1 MTQVDTD
8 SQGMQRFRMGTVV
21 RDFEPIE
28 SDVPGEKSFVFLE
41 DVKYAF
47 NTDAARFE
55 VGTMVVPFMRD
66 PGYRKYIPE
75 RIACRPGVIIDIVQK
90 PKATT
95 TAVPQQATAPSL
107 APSSDPPSY
116 TSSSP
121 FSILPSTAALPST
134 LIKIPSLVDS
144 PVLDHATPIA
154 QQQQQTPI
162 IVEPLLQESKRD
174 IYTHTSDDVPEQA
187 LSQLSIQETTTVT
200 TPPVDINSQ
209 NATEALFEGYVQSR
223 LVHLVGKTDMMLRLQ
238 QEALDRLVL
247 VQTKAEA
254 ILTQNFELLEY
265 TIPRLFVILPET
277 TSSRWDPTNILGT
290 KFRLHFICEC
300 GEHTRTATSR
310 IPHHLHLAKHDGYEI
325 QEPNAFFTK
334 YAGFLTTMLEILKFG
349 LNITG
354 FTVPALSTLNLS
366 QSGDA
371 SISSRDGNGK
381 NLVEGVDQSISF
393 LEQFRANHSDSLT
406 QVGGDDAVSTLSGG
420 AKVLEGLEGVD
431 LRQLATYL
439 KVGDSANLLGNLYRM
454 TTKEGRVKWVCR
466 DHYREGY
473 QEANY
478 QKLHG
483 IVNAAGGVFDEQLGK
498 ITVTIKSSIA
508 AAQLYDA
515 IGTSRGIHELEFT
528 MAWDQDNEDLV
539 KLKDM
544 IKKSSIVAL
553 TLDLQHKTGTGLDFS
568 LSGSK
573 RYDPIVAI
581 MQLSSVTAVHILNGP
596 KDFFKRANL
605 TKSKDY
611 SSLRSIHVGDYF
623 KGWDTMTQFLRRAPN
638 IDRVTLKA
646 YGNRLS
652 SECFWLTYS
661 RTEQHRRPLTVQFG
675 DSPER
680 IWFQL
685 TLPPG
690 QGQQVFFRDQAH
702 FISLHGADIEVLSLD
717 KHMTNDLAI
726 VLAEATRTKSRL
738 IKLDLARFEFDQQG
752 SQAIGRVMAQSP
764 LVHLSLAI
772 HHEYDFEPMV
782 TLPWGTLK
790 NLYIDNRVSAN
801 LLGCIESAITGIE
814 AHYAADRKPVLDRLL
829 YRGVGV
835 SVDSFLRLGHL
846 LAQFPMLSRIELYC
860 GLTLKLWCFWVPL
873 LLKRPKLK
881 MLSIGSTWTVE
892 EVQMILDTV
901 PARPFLKC
909 LVMRNAPLTA
919 KQVEM
924 MRARGVLLC
933 ATGSITLEEM
943 PQVVRSQ

>member
-1 MTQVDTD
+1 MTQHDTGP
-8 SQGMQRFRMGTVV
+8 QGMQRFRMGTVV
-21 RDFEPIE
+21 RDFELIE

-41 DVKYAF
+41 DVMYAF

-55 VGTMVVPFMRD
+55 AGTMAVPFMRD
-66 PGYRKYIPE
+66 PGHCKYVPE
-75 RIACRPGVIIDIVQK
+75 RIAYRPGVIIDIVQK
-90 PKATT
+90 PKTTT
-95 TAVPQQATAPSL
+95 TAVPQQAAAPLPAPLL
-107 APSSDPPSY
+107 APPPY
-116 TSSSP
+116 ASSSP
-121 FSILPSTAALPST
+121 SLIVPLTVALSSTPIT
-134 LIKIPSLVDS
+134 PSLDDS
-144 PVLDHATPIA
+144 PVPDHPTPIS
-154 QQQQQTPI
+154 QQLQQAPTV
-162 IVEPLLQESKRD
+162 VEPLLQESKGD
-174 IYTHTSDDVPEQA
+174 TYIYTSEAMPKQA
-187 LSQLSIQETTTVT
+187 LSQLFIQETNTVT
-200 TPPVDINSQ
+200 TAPIDTNSQ

-223 LVHLVGKTDMMLRLQ
+223 LANLVGKTDTMLRLQ
-238 QEALDRLVL
+238 QEALDRLVI

-265 TIPRLFVILPET
+265 TIPRLFVVLPET
-277 TSSRWDPTNILGT
+277 TSSRLDPCNLLGT

-354 FTVPALSTLNLS
+354 FVVPALSTLNLS
-366 QSGDA
+366 QSADA

-381 NLVEGVDQSISF
+381 NLVEGVDRSISF
-393 LEQFRANHSDSLT
+393 LEQFRANHPDSLA
-406 QVGGDDAVSTLSGG
+406 QVGGSDAVSTLGGG
-420 AKVLEGLEGVD
+420 AKVIEGLEGVD

-439 KVGDSANLLGNLYRM
+439 KVGDSANLLGNLYRI
-454 TTKEGRVKWVCR
+454 TTKEGHVKWVCR
-466 DHYREGY
+466 DHYRAGY

-498 ITVTIKSSIA
+498 ITVTMKSGIT

-515 IGTSRGIHELEFT
+515 VGTSRGIHEFEFT
-528 MAWDQDNEDLV
+528 MAWNQDNEDLV

-553 TLDLQHKTGTGLDFS
+553 TLDLQHKTGTGIDFS

-573 RYDPIVAI
+573 RYDPIVTI
-581 MQLSSVTAVHILNGP
+581 LQLSSVTAVHILNGP

-605 TKSKDY
+605 NKSQYY
-611 SSLRSIHVGDYF
+611 SGLRSIHVGDYF
-623 KGWDTMTQFLRRAPN
+623 KKWDTMTQFLRRAPN

-652 SECFWLTYS
+652 SQCFWFSYS
-661 RTEQHRRPLTVQFG
+661 RTEQHHRPLTVQFG

-680 IWFQL
+680 IWFQF

-717 KHMTNDLAI
+717 KHMTNNLAI

-738 IKLDLARFEFDQQG
+738 FKLDIAGFEFNQPG
-752 SQAIGRVMAQSP
+752 SQAIGKVMAQSP

-772 HHEYDFEPMV
+772 HHEYDFGPLA
-782 TLPWGTLK
+782 TLPWETLR
-790 NLYIDNRVSAN
+790 NLYIDNRVSTN

-814 AHYAADRKPVLDRLL
+814 AHYAADKKPILDRLI
-829 YRGVGV
+829 YRGVGNIKDAFGWV
-835 SVDSFLRLGHL
+835 HMDDGGGANDFGYSAGETIFEMSGH
-846 LAQFPMLSRIELYC
+846 
-860 GLTLKLWCFWVPL
+860 
-873 LLKRPKLK
+873 
-881 MLSIGSTWTVE
+881 E
-892 EVQMILDTV
+892 ESAFDGE
-901 PARPFLKC
+901 AD
-909 LVMRNAPLTA
+909 
-919 KQVEM
+919 
-924 MRARGVLLC
+924 
-933 ATGSITLEEM
+933 
-943 PQVVRSQ
+943 